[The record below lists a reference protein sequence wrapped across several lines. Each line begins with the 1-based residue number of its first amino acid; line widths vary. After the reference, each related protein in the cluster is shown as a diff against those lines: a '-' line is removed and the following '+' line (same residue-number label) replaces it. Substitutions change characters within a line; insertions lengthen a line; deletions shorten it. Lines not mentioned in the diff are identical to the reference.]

1 MDSSNQNKDQSKTIN
16 NNGNG
21 NTNLSKSNIDLSD
34 IYNNKN
40 QSKSGLSGFYN
51 DDLSKNTKNI
61 SEIHQE
67 SEDKKTS
74 SENKTN
80 NGNTIKKILDEF
92 GKLNI
97 ILYKLNYFRSK

>member
-1 MDSSNQNKDQSKTIN
+1 MK
-16 NNGNG
+16 
-21 NTNLSKSNIDLSD
+21 
-34 IYNNKN
+34 
-40 QSKSGLSGFYN
+40 
-51 DDLSKNTKNI
+51 
-61 SEIHQE
+61 IHQE